1 MQHTE
6 FALLPDT
13 MQSDLLESGMMFMKS
28 ITDAYGAD
36 TGMQLWDTIAST
48 LDPEIKG
55 QIFFRMLTGDGPNH
69 LTLLSSQARSLGQF
83 VALIRLIRMATG
95 LGLKEAKDICD
106 LVEAGSRQKI
116 KLLPTADK
124 NAIKRE
130 LMTMKVAFL

>member
-13 MQSDLLESGMMFMKS
+13 TQNDLLESGMMFMKS
-28 ITDAYGAD
+28 ITEAYGAD

-69 LTLLSSQARSLGQF
+69 ITLMSSRARSLGQF
-83 VALIRLIRMATG
+83 VALIRCIRGATG
-95 LGLKEAKDICD
+95 LGLKEAKDLCD
-106 LVEAGSRQKI
+106 LVEAGSKQKI
-116 KLLPTADK
+116 KILSTADK
-124 NAIKRE
+124 NAFKRE
-130 LMTMKVAFL
+130 LAGMQVSFL